1 MSRIQ
6 GSSHGRS
13 WATLGEVGRGGSV
26 AVGNSVAPEKP
37 LLRGWMHLVWF
48 EACLVLGT
56 LALVH
61 THGAVR
67 ITGLAIFV
75 VSVSA
80 MFGVSAFYHRGNW
93 SETWRVRGAGGGAR
107 GIFLLRPR

>member
-1 MSRIQ
+1 MSRIRE
-6 GSSHGRS
+6 G
-13 WATLGEVGRGGSV
+13 VGARPSV
-26 AVGNSVAPEKP
+26 GDTGTSTKRRPPVTAMDSVAPVKP
-37 LLRGWMHLVWF
+37 LLRGWMHLIWF

-67 ITGLAIFV
+67 VTGLAIFV

-93 SETWRVRGAGGGAR
+93 SETWRGRLQRGG
-107 GIFLLRPR
+107 